1 MKKKYSGTSL
11 KLTPLQP
18 KVLSNLKGY
27 SLNFELNMGG
37 GRSHEYGTDWLESF
51 A

>member
-18 KVLSNLKGY
+18 KILSNLKGY

-37 GRSHEYGTDWLESF
+37 GGGGSHEYGTD
-51 A
+51 